1 MQPAR
6 GILSCSSCRQRKL
19 KCNRDEPCSNC
30 VTRNVSCVYPPWPRG
45 RAPVAQR
52 RDAVQVNQQL
62 DARVRQLE
70 QLLGNIVSQMP
81 SERRAANSQTSGD
94 FAGSEDTLP
103 SGTSSQHLTSGSSPS
118 GELEVKPGRMVSSN
132 TEMIYVSGSHW
143 TAICTEVEKIREHL
157 DRGEATARVDDQD
170 QSQSDGPMLLEGVGQ
185 ISNIETIMA
194 DIPPKDAV
202 DRLVSRYF
210 NSTEPSTI
218 VFHAP
223 TFEKEYKQFWLDPK
237 GASLQWVA
245 ILFGVMEMG
254 TFLYMRV
261 QDDLPGDLGNPKD
274 LMELFHRRSTECLL
288 LSKYSTAPGIYSLE
302 ALLFNIQGEFIR
314 RRDAHL
320 GVWILGGVAIR
331 LAMRMGY
338 HRDPDK
344 HSRIT
349 PFQGEMRRRTWA
361 LVLQLDILTSCQLGL
376 PCLIQEHQCDTRPPS
391 NLLDDDFGPHSAQL
405 PPPRPET
412 QMTPV
417 LYTITKVKLSSIFRT
432 IFNQVSLGRTEAYDE
447 IMALDQR
454 LHSAQRA
461 MPPKFHMANPEDS
474 ITVAPYILIRRYN
487 MELLFQKSR
496 CMLHRHHMA
505 KAYQDPAYNYSR
517 TSCVE
522 AAMALLT
529 HQANISKE
537 IQVGGRLYRDRWFV
551 SSLERHDFSLASM
564 IICLE
569 LSSRSNEQSN
579 PPAPDDQQGFL
590 KFSREA
596 MVEALESSRRFWEA
610 FKVGSNEAR
619 QAFDMLSV
627 MLDKVSTNPSVQENP
642 QLPTPMDINEALQAQ
657 ISNGDIDNWCIR
669 LHKLCEY
676 PEGAIPNTITH
687 TAVDDRL
694 RHLEQLLNV
703 NSISPP
709 EASRSPALDFF
720 PSIQGP
726 TNNFPLPFFLDND
739 LFAPIREN
747 ALAQSTQ
754 SSLPQIC
761 SEYHGHDPMESVS
774 TYFSTV
780 HTWLPMISRKRL
792 VFELNAQSPD
802 DACLMLLVLCI
813 KLCITNTEHQPKE
826 LPLYAVA
833 RSFCSA
839 AETGGFVSLRLL
851 QSLVLLAVY
860 ELSHAIYPAA
870 FLTLGRAARLGML
883 MGFHDRKAAQQLFK
897 PADTWTLREEQRRT
911 WWAIFI
917 LDRFVNID
925 SSLPPATPEP
935 CQSELL
941 PVNDIDWDNGTVVP
955 SEPLYTQTFSSVTT
969 VGSFAKTCQAAHMLS
984 KVMRHAKARASS
996 QDITELLPE
1005 AQHLHQA
1012 LSALHLSIEG
1022 SESDGASSQ
1031 TPESSTFPALALCCS
1046 ARLVLYNQYACN
1058 EPLGLSTN
1066 GPIALETELQKV
1078 GLEGIRAI
1086 ASSTARLVALDA
1098 GGCPFVARFLY
1109 HAGTECAWFIKEN
1122 HEQIMYGALED
1133 ILGGLRSMSEH
1144 WGLASQYIS
1153 LLEQE
1158 EVLKLIDQ
1166 DGDAS
1171 SSTSTF

>member
-1 MQPAR
+1 
-6 GILSCSSCRQRKL
+6 
-19 KCNRDEPCSNC
+19 
-30 VTRNVSCVYPPWPRG
+30 
-45 RAPVAQR
+45 
-52 RDAVQVNQQL
+52 
-62 DARVRQLE
+62 
-70 QLLGNIVSQMP
+70 MP
-81 SERRAANSQTSGD
+81 DKRRATNSQTSGD
-94 FAGSEDTLP
+94 FASSEDTLP
-103 SGTSSQHLTSGSSPS
+103 SGTSPQYLASGSSPS

-143 TAICTEVEKIREHL
+143 TAICTE
-157 DRGEATARVDDQD
+157 
-170 QSQSDGPMLLEGVGQ
+170 
-185 ISNIETIMA
+185 
-194 DIPPKDAV
+194 
-202 DRLVSRYF
+202 
-210 NSTEPSTI
+210 
-218 VFHAP
+218 
-223 TFEKEYKQFWLDPK
+223 YKQFWLDPK
-237 GASLQWVA
+237 DASLQWVA

-254 TFLYMRV
+254 VFLYMRV

-274 LMELFHRRSTECLL
+274 LMESFHRRSAECLL
-288 LSKYSTAPGIYSLE
+288 LSKYSTAPGTYSLE

-320 GVWILGGVAIR
+320 GVWILAGVAIR

-391 NLLDDDFGPHSAQL
+391 NLLDEDFGPDSAQL

-417 LYTITKVKLSSIFRT
+417 LYTITKVKPSSIFRI

-461 MPPKFHMANPEDS
+461 MPPKFQMTNPEDS
-474 ITVAPYILIRRYN
+474 ITVAPYVLIRRYN

-569 LSSRSNEQSN
+569 LSSRSSEHSN
-579 PPAPDDQQGFL
+579 PPGPEDQQGFL
-590 KFSREA
+590 KFSREV

-610 FKVGSNEAR
+610 LKVGSNEAR

-627 MLDKVSTNPSVQENP
+627 MLDKVSTNPSVQENT
-642 QLPTPMDINEALQAQ
+642 QLPTPLDINDALQAQ
-657 ISNGDIDNWCIR
+657 ISNSGTMGGTCAKSSPNGRACIR

-676 PEGAIPNTITH
+676 PEGAIPNTITN

-709 EASRSPALDFF
+709 EASRSPTLDVFS
-720 PSIQGP
+720 SIRCP

-739 LFAPIREN
+739 LFAPLREN

-761 SEYHGHDPMESVS
+761 SEYLGHNSMESLS
-774 TYFSTV
+774 IYFSTV

-792 VFELNAQSPD
+792 IFELNAQ
-802 DACLMLLVLCI
+802 
-813 KLCITNTEHQPKE
+813 
-826 LPLYAVA
+826 
-833 RSFCSA
+833 
-839 AETGGFVSLRLL
+839 
-851 QSLVLLAVY
+851 
-860 ELSHAIYPAA
+860 
-870 FLTLGRAARLGML
+870 
-883 MGFHDRKAAQQLFK
+883 
-897 PADTWTLREEQRRT
+897 
-911 WWAIFI
+911 
-917 LDRFVNID
+917 FVNID

-941 PVNDIDWDNGTVVP
+941 PVNDVDWDNGTVVP
-955 SEPLYTQTFSSVTT
+955 SEPLYTKSFSSVTN
-969 VGSFAKTCQAAHMLS
+969 VGSFAQTCQAAHMLS
-984 KVMRHAKARASS
+984 KVMRHTKARALS

-1022 SESDGASSQ
+1022 SSSDGTQSQ
-1031 TPESSTFPALALCCS
+1031 TLEPSTFPALALCCS

-1086 ASSTARLVALDA
+1086 ASSTARLVARDT

-1109 HAGTECAWFIKEN
+1109 HAATECAWFIKEN
-1122 HEQIMYGALED
+1122 HEQIMYDALED
-1133 ILGGLRSMSEH
+1133 IIGGLRGMSEH
-1144 WGLASQYIS
+1144 WRLSSQYIS

-1158 EVLKLIDQ
+1158 EVLKLVDQ
-1166 DGDAS
+1166 DADVS